1 MYFIVCGACN
11 MYSCILCIHGC
22 MLQHAHILWWRL
34 MAKPMLFY
42 NIFIMFLLN
51 IKKIFDSLSLKSYG
65 LLYNLFMN
73 EKCHCVISTIRT
85 Y

>member
-51 IKKIFDSLSLKSYG
+51 NKNSLIRRLQQGTPKSII
-65 LLYNLFMN
+65 LFLWTLGVVF
-73 EKCHCVISTIRT
+73 ELSF
-85 Y
+85 